1 MTLLELQDEAWRGL
15 PVVRRTLA
23 GRRVVDLVVRK
34 AVAGWPW
41 PVPVMRQCDAAE
53 AVVVGR
59 YMALSIERAVR
70 HEVGIGILLSL
81 VLSAVISEV
90 IKMLLRR
97 WFSNPGEMTA
107 LASETRHYD

>member
-1 MTLLELQDEAWRGL
+1 VTLLELQDEAWRGL

-34 AVAGWPW
+34 AVAGW

-97 WFSNPGEMTA
+97 WFANPGEMTA